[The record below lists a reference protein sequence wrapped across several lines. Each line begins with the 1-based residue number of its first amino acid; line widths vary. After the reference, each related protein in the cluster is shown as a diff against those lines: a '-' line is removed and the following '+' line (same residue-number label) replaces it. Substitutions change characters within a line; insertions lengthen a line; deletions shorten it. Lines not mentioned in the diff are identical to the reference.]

1 MNRSIFATLLLLFA
15 FNTVVLSQDRPI
27 KIVDERLNNRLMLF
41 ALNEN
46 DYPVDVSIKVEGT
59 GFRQPKGKP
68 RLFRVPA
75 ASKVNIANL
84 IVERG
89 KRPVYTYD
97 LTVNDS
103 LSRRV
108 IRKPATQIKIDPR
121 KNILVYL
128 KDGCTSCDSLV
139 QKLDSSYYNY
149 RTMVLEEKPEV
160 KEYLIKTF
168 RYTKTPFDSIQNPI
182 VSLGGTLYTEIENYE
197 QLMAKLKE
205 EKKDEEPED

>member
-1 MNRSIFATLLLLFA
+1 MKRSIFATLLLLFA
-15 FNTVVLSQDRPI
+15 FNTVVFAQDRPV
-27 KIVDERLNNRLMLF
+27 KIVDEKLNNRLMLF

-46 DYPVDVSIKVEGT
+46 DYPVDVSIKVEGS
-59 GFRQPKGKP
+59 GFRQPKGAP

-84 IVERG
+84 IIERG
-89 KRPVYTYD
+89 KRPVYTYQ

-108 IRKPATQIKIDPR
+108 VRKPATQIKIDPR

-128 KDGCTSCDSLV
+128 KEDCAACKALI

-160 KEYLIKTF
+160 KDFLVKTF
-168 RYTKTPFDSIQNPI
+168 KYTKTPFDSIQNPI
-182 VSLGGTLYTEIENYE
+182 VSLGGTLYSEIENYE

-205 EKKDEEPED
+205 EKTEDAPED